1 MATDRLSIRTWTI
14 AAVAVIAAA
23 AIAFAGWRW
32 WNERYT
38 VAVQEDSGAAVTEVV
53 AATLRSAS
61 ALKVATLSGTVQSSA
76 ADTRLGGLLSSD
88 QVMKAP
94 FTVDYFVNVRR
105 LDASDLHW
113 NRATRTLAIDAPDVT
128 AAAPN
133 VDAAHRYLVRT
144 RGLLVTRGAAE
155 ELSRKVA
162 LGAAR
167 AATAEAAK
175 PERRAQARESARRA
189 LDRLL
194 AAPLAAAG
202 LDVAR
207 VEVRFP
213 DERGRS
219 TERWDMSRAP
229 ADVLGNTD

>member
-1 MATDRLSIRTWTI
+1 MAADRLTIRAWTV
-14 AAVAVIAAA
+14 AAVAMIAAA
-23 AIAFAGWRW
+23 AVAFAGWRW

-38 VAVQEDSGAAVTEVV
+38 VTAQEDSGAAITQVV
-53 AATLRSAS
+53 AATLRGAS

-94 FTVDYFVNVRR
+94 FSVDYFVDVRR
-105 LDASDLHW
+105 LDERDLHW
-113 NRATRTLAIDAPDVT
+113 NQASRTLRIDAPDVT

-162 LGAAR
+162 LGAQR
-167 AATAEAAK
+167 AASAEAAR
-175 PERRAQARESARRA
+175 PERRAQARENARRA
-189 LDRLL
+189 LARLL
-194 AAPLAAAG
+194 ATPLAAAG
-202 LDVAR
+202 LNVAR

-219 TERWDMSRAP
+219 TEQWDRSRTP
-229 ADVLGNTD
+229 AEVLENTN

>member
-1 MATDRLSIRTWTI
+1 MATDRLTVRAWTI
-14 AAVAVIAAA
+14 AAVAVILAVAVA
-23 AIAFAGWRW
+23 WGGWRW

-38 VAVQEDSGAAVTEVV
+38 VAVEENSGAAVTQVV
-53 AATLRSAS
+53 AATLRGAS

-94 FTVDYFVNVRR
+94 FSVDYFVDVQR
-105 LDASDLHW
+105 LDARDLHW
-113 NRATRTLAIDAPDVT
+113 NQATRTLGIDAPDVT

-133 VDAAHRYLVRT
+133 IDEAHRYLVRT
-144 RGLLVTRGAAE
+144 RGLLVTRGASE
-155 ELSRKVA
+155 ELARKVA
-162 LGAAR
+162 VGAERAAR
-167 AATAEAAK
+167 TEAAR

-189 LDRLL
+189 LSRLL

-202 LDVAR
+202 LRVAR

-219 TERWDMSRAP
+219 TEQWDLSRAP
-229 ADVLGNTD
+229 ADVLGNPR